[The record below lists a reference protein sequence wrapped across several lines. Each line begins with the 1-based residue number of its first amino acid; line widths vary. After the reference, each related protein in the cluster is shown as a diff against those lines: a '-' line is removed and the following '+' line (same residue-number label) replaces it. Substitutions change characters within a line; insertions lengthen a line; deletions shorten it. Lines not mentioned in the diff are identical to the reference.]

1 MSFIKKVL
9 GARGGSKR
17 GVSKRA
23 PVGAM
28 LPRWTRKAPVI
39 AGANGGLDTHGARGA
54 AARHAAVTPPPA
66 RAEKID
72 GEMNA
77 LSIDHHRRI
86 ERFVN
91 ELTRRFG
98 TPASITL
105 RQPKPKGRHDM
116 EYDNRNKGVLFN
128 ERDKKTGD
136 NDRDYAGTLDVS
148 GVQYWLSAWIKTSKA
163 GRKYMSLSV
172 KPKVAAPAES
182 ERKSLKGDLN
192 DEIEF

>member
-1 MSFIKKVL
+1 VLFNERDKKT
-9 GARGGSKR
+9 GDNDRDY
-17 GVSKRA
+17 
-23 PVGAM
+23 
-28 LPRWTRKAPVI
+28 
-39 AGANGGLDTHGARGA
+39 AGTLDTTIG
-54 AARHAAVTPPPA
+54 
-66 RAEKID
+66 
-72 GEMNA
+72 
-77 LSIDHHRRI
+77 
-86 ERFVN
+86 
-91 ELTRRFG
+91 
-98 TPASITL
+98 
-105 RQPKPKGRHDM
+105 
-116 EYDNRNKGVLFN
+116 NKGVLFN